1 MLRRL
6 SSSAIIALLVL
17 AACAGGASPAPTAG
31 PSTPPPA
38 TPAPTPIA
46 TPIATAVATLTVE
59 PSPVPSAAADTVTT
73 SIVDVAGTDE
83 LLAKVPAGWITITA
97 RDIANES
104 SFATWRAA
112 HPEVSADSATTV
124 ADDMSTGGVSLFAF
138 DAENAVNGFT
148 PNLNVTW
155 VDAPVSGLEAWV
167 AGQAASITKEYGLAS
182 ALAYS
187 AWTPSGPGAVGGFV
201 GAYRYTMKG
210 SALAGSQM
218 IVPMPDGRAAVLTF
232 TCRDNQTD
240 LFSPVLEALFTSLSA
255 RS

>member
-38 TPAPTPIA
+38 TPTPTPIA
-46 TPIATAVATLTVE
+46 TPVATATLEQPT
-59 PSPVPSAAADTVTT
+59 PIPSAAADTVTT
-73 SIVDVAGTDE
+73 SIADVAGTDE

-138 DAENAVNGFT
+138 DAENAANGFT

-187 AWTPSGPGAVGGFV
+187 PWTPRGPGAVGGFV

-210 SALAGSQM
+210 SALAGLQM
-218 IVPMPDGRAAVLTF
+218 IVPMPDARAAVLTF

>member
-1 MLRRL
+1 MFRRL
-6 SSSAIIALLVL
+6 SSCATVALLVL
-17 AACAGGASPAPTAG
+17 TACAGAASPAPTVA

-46 TPIATAVATLTVE
+46 TPVATATLE
-59 PSPVPSAAADTVTT
+59 PTPIPSAAADTVTT
-73 SIVDVAGTDE
+73 SIADVAGTDQFFAE
-83 LLAKVPAGWITITA
+83 VPAGWITITA

-138 DAENAVNGFT
+138 DAVNAVNGFT

-155 VDAPVSGLEAWV
+155 VDAPVSGIEAWV

-182 ALAYS
+182 ALAYQP
-187 AWTPSGPGAVGGFV
+187 WTPDGPGAVGGFV

>member
-1 MLRRL
+1 MFRRL
-6 SSSAIIALLVL
+6 CSGVTVALLVL
-17 AACAGGASPAPTAG
+17 TACAGGASTAPTVA

-38 TPAPTPIA
+38 TPAPTPLVTPVA
-46 TPIATAVATLTVE
+46 TATLEPTPI
-59 PSPVPSAAADTVTT
+59 PSVAADTITT
-73 SIVDVAGTDE
+73 SIADVAGSDE
-83 LLAKVPAGWITITA
+83 LFAEVPARWITITA

-104 SFATWRAA
+104 SLATWRAA

-155 VDAPVSGLEAWV
+155 VDAPVSGIEAWV

-182 ALAYS
+182 ALVYKP
-187 AWTPSGPGAVGGFV
+187 WTPDGPGAVGGFV

>member
-1 MLRRL
+1 MFRRL
-6 SSSAIIALLVL
+6 SSCATVALLVL
-17 AACAGGASPAPTAG
+17 TACAGGASPAPTVA

-46 TPIATAVATLTVE
+46 TPVATATLE
-59 PSPVPSAAADTVTT
+59 PTPIPSAAADTVTT
-73 SIVDVAGTDE
+73 SIADVAGTDE
-83 LLAKVPAGWITITA
+83 FFAEVPAEWITITA

-138 DAENAVNGFT
+138 DAVNAVNGFT

-155 VDAPVSGLEAWV
+155 VDAPVSGIEAWV

-182 ALAYS
+182 ALAYQP
-187 AWTPSGPGAVGGFV
+187 WTPDGPGTVGGFV

>member
-1 MLRRL
+1 MFRRL
-6 SSSAIIALLVL
+6 SSCATVALLVL
-17 AACAGGASPAPTAG
+17 TACAGAASPAPTVA

-38 TPAPTPIA
+38 TPARTPNATPVATATLEPTPI
-46 TPIATAVATLTVE
+46 
-59 PSPVPSAAADTVTT
+59 PSAAADTVTT
-73 SIVDVAGTDE
+73 SIADVAGTDE
-83 LLAKVPAGWITITA
+83 FFAEVPAGWITITA

-112 HPEVSADSATTV
+112 HPEVSAHSATTV

-155 VDAPVSGLEAWV
+155 VDAPVSGIEAWV

-182 ALAYS
+182 ALAYQP
-187 AWTPSGPGAVGGFV
+187 WTPDGPGTVGGFV

-240 LFSPVLEALFTSLSA
+240 LFSPVLEAIFTSLSA

>member
-1 MLRRL
+1 MFRRL
-6 SSSAIIALLVL
+6 SSCATVALLVL
-17 AACAGGASPAPTAG
+17 TACAGGASPAPTVA

-46 TPIATAVATLTVE
+46 TPVATATLE
-59 PSPVPSAAADTVTT
+59 PTPIPSAAADTVTT
-73 SIVDVAGTDE
+73 PIADVAGTDE
-83 LLAKVPAGWITITA
+83 FFAEVPAGWITITA

-138 DAENAVNGFT
+138 DAVNAVNGFT

-155 VDAPVSGLEAWV
+155 VDAPVSGIEAWV

-182 ALAYS
+182 ALAYQS
-187 AWTPSGPGAVGGFV
+187 WTPDGPGTVGGFV

>member
-1 MLRRL
+1 MFRRL
-6 SSSAIIALLVL
+6 SSCATVALLVL
-17 AACAGGASPAPTAG
+17 TACAGGASPAPTVA

-46 TPIATAVATLTVE
+46 TPVATATLE
-59 PSPVPSAAADTVTT
+59 PTPIPSAAGDTVTT
-73 SIVDVAGTDE
+73 SIADVAGTDE
-83 LLAKVPAGWITITA
+83 FFAEVPAGWITITA

-138 DAENAVNGFT
+138 DAVNAVNGFT

-155 VDAPVSGLEAWV
+155 VDAPVSGIEAWV

-182 ALAYS
+182 ALAYQP
-187 AWTPSGPGAVGGFV
+187 WTPDGPGAVGGFV

>member
-1 MLRRL
+1 MFRRL
-6 SSSAIIALLVL
+6 SSCATVALLVL
-17 AACAGGASPAPTAG
+17 TACAGGASPAPTVA

-46 TPIATAVATLTVE
+46 TPVATATLE
-59 PSPVPSAAADTVTT
+59 PTPIPSAAADTVTT
-73 SIVDVAGTDE
+73 SIADVAGTDE
-83 LLAKVPAGWITITA
+83 LFAEVPAGWITITA

-155 VDAPVSGLEAWV
+155 VDAPVSGIEAWV

-182 ALAYS
+182 ALAYQP
-187 AWTPSGPGAVGGFV
+187 WTPDGPGTVGGFV